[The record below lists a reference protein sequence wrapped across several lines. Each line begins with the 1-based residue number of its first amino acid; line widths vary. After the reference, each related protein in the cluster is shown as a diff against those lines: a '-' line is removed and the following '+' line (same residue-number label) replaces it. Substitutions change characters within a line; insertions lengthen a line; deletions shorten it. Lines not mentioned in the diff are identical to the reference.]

1 MEKLFNEKKCSE
13 CGRVFIVA
21 DSGAYRYKK
30 NVGNRLR
37 YFCGWSCMRSYE
49 KKGVKCC

>member
-21 DSGAYRYKK
+21 DAGAYRYKK
-30 NVGNRLR
+30 NVGNRLSDDKPEPDPE
-37 YFCGWSCMRSYE
+37 CA
-49 KKGVKCC
+49 V